1 MPATPISPA
10 IPDSADGQTRQLFRI
25 LLDRV
30 NYLTQEVERLQ
41 TRPAGEVSAVRQQ
54 VGQLSVAV
62 QAVKDALTQQSTF
75 VSFGSATPIDEFD
88 PSTWPGSTNVSILG
102 NVITG
107 SWNAS
112 VIQPQFGG
120 TGLSIQPGTS
130 GIPYVNNGS
139 WQLDTPEVATARL
152 DVFTALAKGLVPNP
166 GTVANK
172 FLRDDGTWQTISV
185 GAAGSTGQVQ
195 FNSSGQFAASSKL
208 TFDDTAQALKL
219 VRELR
224 LYRTPTTPVY
234 AGIRVADLLDE
245 NVMLTLPTDLGEY
258 GQYLTTDGFGG
269 LFWATYTPVA
279 ANTKPYAWFIS

>member
-1 MPATPISPA
+1 MATNKFYPS
-10 IPDSADGQTRQLFRI
+10 IPESTDPQMRQIVRQIWDRLNFV
-25 LLDRV
+25 LD
-30 NYLTQEVERLQ
+30 EVEKIKTTPSQALGSVQSQVSRLNVAIQ
-41 TRPAGEVSAVRQQ
+41 
-54 VGQLSVAV
+54 AV
-62 QAVKDALTQQSTF
+62 QDSLTQQNTF
-75 VSFGSATPIDEFD
+75 VSFGSATPIEGF
-88 PSTWPGSTNVSILG
+88 SETWPGSTYVTTLGVISQGTWNGSII
-102 NVITG
+102 NPA
-107 SWNAS
+107 W
-112 VIQPQFGG
+112 GG
-120 TGLSIQPGTS
+120 TGVNSS
-130 GIPYVNNGS
+130 GETGFAWVNSGS
-139 WQLDTPEVATARL
+139 WDFVTPTQVTSQL
-152 DVFTALAKGLVPNP
+152 DVFTETLKGLVPSP
-166 GTVANK
+166 GTIANK

-245 NVMLTLPTDLGEY
+245 NVMLTLPTGLGEY

-269 LFWATYTPVA
+269 LFWGTYTPVA